1 MVIIEIMLEI
11 LQAENKENYRN
22 KISELKLDF
31 NNSFV
36 VEASDEG
43 KTFGYGIYHFGIDEE
58 YTPLVEIDYVSDNS
72 DILLLDGIIRSVLFL
87 AMMRRIDK
95 AKFNLT
101 QTCELL
107 KLGFVQNNYNY
118 LNSIAKFM
126 SKCKSC
132 KN

>member
-1 MVIIEIMLEI
+1 MLEI
-11 LQAENKENYRN
+11 LQARNKENYRE
-22 KISELKLDF
+22 KISNLNLDYDSTF
-31 NNSFV
+31 A
-36 VEASDEG
+36 VEATDEG
-43 KTFGYGIYHFGIDEE
+43 NSLGYGIYHFVVDEN
-58 YTPLVEIDYVSDNS
+58 YTPIVEIDYVFDNS

-87 AMMRRIDK
+87 AMMRNVDK

-101 QTCELL
+101 QTDEIL

-118 LNSIAKFM
+118 LDSIAKFM